1 MTEKNL
7 ATLGDLAEAAMPGL
21 SSEEQRAGIVLL
33 REVAKGQAVDAP
45 QFAKALGVPID
56 QAEALLKESHLR
68 QLIYAGEDG
77 RVVGIW
83 GLSTA
88 RTHHR
93 FTIDDR
99 TLWAWCAGDTLFL
112 PEAIGETAEV
122 ESRDPQSGEL
132 IRLTISPAR
141 VEAAAPKDVTVSFL
155 SPATVD
161 FTSATQIMATACHHI
176 FFFASRA
183 SGERWVAKHPGKVL
197 LSLDEAFTLARRLNA
212 QVFGPELERR
222 RSSHGA

>member
-7 ATLGDLAEAAMPGL
+7 TTLDQLSAAAMPGL

-33 REVAKGQAVDAP
+33 RELAKGQPVAVP
-45 QFAKALGVPID
+45 QFAAALGVPLNEA
-56 QAEALLKESHLR
+56 QALVNESELR
-68 QLIYAGEDG
+68 RLIYAGEDG
-77 RVVGIW
+77 RVVGFW

-93 FTIDDR
+93 FTINGR

-112 PEAIGETAEV
+112 PEVLDETAAV
-122 ESRDPQSGEL
+122 ESADPEGGEL

-141 VEAAAPKDVTVSFL
+141 VEAVEPKDVTVSFL
-155 SPATVD
+155 WPDTVD
-161 FTSATQIMATACHHI
+161 FTSATQIIATACHHI

-212 QVFGPELERR
+212 QVFGPELARR
-222 RSSHGA
+222 RAGAA